1 MKEKL
6 FIPLLLLVLTVVSCE
21 KWSDPKAVDD
31 PRINERKYCNDPEAV
46 NYNWNFPG
54 QPDNTTC
61 IYPSDLFEGNYTFTD
76 SIYSA
81 DQIFDSVRTL
91 ITYPLQIIPVS
102 KSAIRIIGFCG
113 ATDSLR
119 LSAERSTYRADV
131 DSTIQVTDT
140 TFDYGQ
146 LFCRSLDTVSGSI
159 TKDRYDSTRL
169 IIDFKVVSDTG
180 VNYHRGTAIKL

>member
-1 MKEKL
+1 
-6 FIPLLLLVLTVVSCE
+6 
-21 KWSDPKAVDD
+21 
-31 PRINERKYCNDPEAV
+31 
-46 NYNWNFPG
+46 
-54 QPDNTTC
+54 
-61 IYPSDLFEGNYTFTD
+61 
-76 SIYSA
+76 
-81 DQIFDSVRTL
+81 
-91 ITYPLQIIPVS
+91 LQIIPVS

-119 LSAERSTYRADV
+119 LSAQRSTYRADV

-146 LFCRSLDTVSGSI
+146 FFCRSLDTLSGSI